1 MPLTLTLNSDELMRL
16 APDAASLQAA
26 QKLIN
31 PRYWPQ
37 LGCDPTAI
45 WGECQGS
52 GSKPY
57 QTQIDLSGPAFRCS
71 CPSRKFPC
79 KHGLA
84 LGLLYVQHHDRFIH
98 ADPPAWVSEWL
109 ASRTQRRERSAV
121 TASPTSAPPADP
133 RAAARRAAERQR
145 RLTDGLNELEAWLT
159 DRLRQGL
166 AQLPNQTESWSTQ
179 AARLVDAQLP
189 GLAERLK
196 RIAVLVG
203 RSEHWPSRVLA
214 ELGRLQLL
222 IDGARRLDSLPSGE
236 QADLRAALGLPQD
249 KASVLASGERL
260 DDDWQ
265 VLGVSFAAEDRL
277 LMRRVWLRGRTSER
291 SALLLDYS
299 HGQASFEPLLTVG
312 DCVTVP
318 LAFYP
323 SAAPLRALCVAP
335 PQALTACATQPSL
348 PLAEALEQ
356 LTVQIAAN
364 PWPAVRGL
372 TVSGVPHPDAD
383 GGWWL
388 TDGAAGAL
396 RLQLDAETAW
406 SLVALAGGAPLTLFG
421 EWETEGLRPLSA
433 WGPHCL
439 WAAETTGSTR

>member
-1 MPLTLTLNSDELMRL
+1 MPLNLNLNSDELMRL
-16 APDAASLQAA
+16 APDAASVQAA
-26 QKLIN
+26 QKLVN

-37 LGCDPTAI
+37 LGGDATVI

-84 LGLLYVQHHDRFIH
+84 LGLLALHHSDRFTH
-98 ADPPAWVSEWL
+98 TDPPAWVSEWL
-109 ASRTQRRERSAV
+109 ASRTQRREHHA
-121 TASPTSAPPADP
+121 TASPADP
-133 RAAARRAAERQR
+133 RATARRAAERQR
-145 RLTDGLNELEAWLT
+145 RLTEGLNELEAWLT
-159 DRLRQGL
+159 DQLRQGL
-166 AQLPNQTESWSTQ
+166 AQLPAQVESWTTP

-196 RIAVLVG
+196 RSAALVG
-203 RSEHWPSRVLA
+203 RGEHWPSRVLA

-236 QADLRAALGLPQD
+236 QADLRAALGLPHD
-249 KASVLASGERL
+249 KASVLDTGERL
-260 DDDWQ
+260 GDDWQ
-265 VLGVSFAAEDRL
+265 VLGVYIATEERL
-277 LMRRVWLRGRTSER
+277 VMRRVWLRGRTSER
-291 SALLLDYS
+291 LALLLDYS

-312 DCVTVP
+312 DSVAAT

-335 PQALTACATQPSL
+335 PQALATRVAQPSI

-356 LTVQIAAN
+356 LTAQIAAN

-372 TVSGVPHPDAD
+372 MVSGVPHPDAD
-383 GGWWL
+383 GTWWL
-388 TDGAAGAL
+388 DGGASAAL
-396 RLQLDAETAW
+396 RLQLDADAAW
-406 SLVALAGGAPLTLFG
+406 SLVAVAGGAPLTLFG
-421 EWETEGLRPLSA
+421 EWEAEVLRPLSA
-433 WGPHCL
+433 WGPEL
-439 WAAETTGSTR
+439 VWTADATGSTR